1 MPNRCLRA
9 VIPSATIPTLLFL
22 LPGHFADRRSRPTA
36 CRTPRLRPLLCGGI
50 AIVLLIV
57 SGVAYAETVA
67 AKPLGSAAA
76 SDPFAAFVAE
86 ASQRFGIPAPWIRAV
101 MQVES
106 VNTVRALSPK
116 GAMGLMQI
124 MPQTW
129 SGLRLRYGLGANPY
143 DLVDPKGALERR
155 NRWEKTSHSLLVGT
169 ILHVLYAEPDKTLAG
184 VANFL
189 SDPSVRSRRRCAR

>member
-9 VIPSATIPTLLFL
+9 VIPSQPFRRSSSSFPAISPI
-22 LPGHFADRRSRPTA
+22 ADRRPTA

-50 AIVLLIV
+50 AIVLLII

-67 AKPLGSAAA
+67 AKPLDSAAA
-76 SDPFAAFVAE
+76 TDPFAAFVAE
-86 ASQRFGIPAPWIRAV
+86 ASQRFGIPASWIRAV

-124 MPQTW
+124 
-129 SGLRLRYGLGANPY
+129 
-143 DLVDPKGALERR
+143 
-155 NRWEKTSHSLLVGT
+155 
-169 ILHVLYAEPDKTLAG
+169 
-184 VANFL
+184 
-189 SDPSVRSRRRCAR
+189 